1 MERIQFF
8 EVLVIPRSPQRE
20 TEITRLE
27 VIKVATKTVR
37 APMPRS
43 RRAKQFMPF
52 DALRGL
58 KEAIAAKERVV
69 EPRRYPSE
77 DAIAE
82 INTNLLGLHKGQ
94 IITVVYYGVYEQV
107 YLQLTGPVT
116 KIDSYWQSLQVG
128 DITIDF
134 PEIYELLPC

>member
-1 MERIQFF
+1 M
-8 EVLVIPRSPQRE
+8 
-20 TEITRLE
+20 
-27 VIKVATKTVR
+27 ATKTVR

-58 KEAIAAKERVV
+58 KEAIAAKERVI

-82 INTNLLGLHKGQ
+82 INATLLGLHKGQ
-94 IITVVYYGVYEQV
+94 IITVVYYGIYEQV

-116 KIDSYWQSLQVG
+116 KVDSYWQNLQVG
-128 DITIDF
+128 NTTIDF
-134 PEIYELLPC
+134 PEIDQLFTDIPITAYTNA

>member
-1 MERIQFF
+1 M
-8 EVLVIPRSPQRE
+8 
-20 TEITRLE
+20 
-27 VIKVATKTVR
+27 ATKTVR

-58 KEAIAAKERVV
+58 KEAIAAKERVI

-77 DAIAE
+77 DTIAE
-82 INTNLLGLHKGQ
+82 INATLLGLHKGQ
-94 IITVVYYGVYEQV
+94 IITVVYYGIYEQV

-116 KIDSYWQSLQVG
+116 KVDSYWQNIQIG
-128 DITIDF
+128 NTTIEF
-134 PEIYELLPC
+134 PEIDQLFTDIPITAYTNA

>member
-1 MERIQFF
+1 MA
-8 EVLVIPRSPQRE
+8 V
-20 TEITRLE
+20 
-27 VIKVATKTVR
+27 KTVR

-58 KEAIAAKERVV
+58 KEAIAAKERVI

-77 DAIAE
+77 DTIAE
-82 INTNLLGLHKGQ
+82 INATLLGLHKGQ
-94 IITVVYYGVYEQV
+94 IITVVYYGIYEQV

-116 KIDSYWQSLQVG
+116 KVDSYWQNLQVG
-128 DITIDF
+128 NTTIEF
-134 PEIYELLPC
+134 PEIDQLLTDIAITSFENE

>member
-1 MERIQFF
+1 
-8 EVLVIPRSPQRE
+8 
-20 TEITRLE
+20 
-27 VIKVATKTVR
+27 VATKTVR

-82 INTNLLGLHKGQ
+82 INEKLLGLHKGQ
-94 IITVVYYGVYEQV
+94 IVTVVYYGIYEQI

-116 KIDSYWQSLQVG
+116 KVDPYWHHLQVG
-128 DITIDF
+128 NTTIGV
-134 PEIYELLPC
+134 PEIDQLLTDISATATVKE

>member
-1 MERIQFF
+1 M
-8 EVLVIPRSPQRE
+8 
-20 TEITRLE
+20 
-27 VIKVATKTVR
+27 ATKTVR

-58 KEAIAAKERVV
+58 KEAIAAKERVI

-77 DAIAE
+77 DTIAE
-82 INTNLLGLHKGQ
+82 INATLLGLQKGQ
-94 IITVVYYGVYEQV
+94 IITVVYYGIYEQV

-116 KIDSYWQSLQVG
+116 KVDSYWQNLQVG
-128 DITIDF
+128 NTTIEF
-134 PEIYELLPC
+134 PEIDQLFTDIPVSAYTHA

>member
-1 MERIQFF
+1 M
-8 EVLVIPRSPQRE
+8 
-20 TEITRLE
+20 
-27 VIKVATKTVR
+27 ATKTVR

-58 KEAIAAKERVV
+58 KEAIAAKERVT

-82 INTNLLGLHKGQ
+82 INEKLLGLHKGQ
-94 IITVVYYGVYEQV
+94 IVTVVYYGIYEQI

-116 KIDSYWQSLQVG
+116 KGDPYWHHLQVG
-128 DITIDF
+128 NTTIEF
-134 PEIYELLPC
+134 PEIDQLLTDISATAYVEE

>member
-1 MERIQFF
+1 MA
-8 EVLVIPRSPQRE
+8 V
-20 TEITRLE
+20 
-27 VIKVATKTVR
+27 KTVR

-58 KEAIAAKERVV
+58 KEAIAAKERVI

-77 DAIAE
+77 DTIAE
-82 INTNLLGLHKGQ
+82 INATLLGLHKGQ
-94 IITVVYYGVYEQV
+94 IITVVYYGIYEQV

-116 KIDSYWQSLQVG
+116 KVDSYWQNLQVG
-128 DITIDF
+128 NTTIEF
-134 PEIYELLPC
+134 PEIDQLLTDIAITSYENE

>member
-1 MERIQFF
+1 
-8 EVLVIPRSPQRE
+8 
-20 TEITRLE
+20 
-27 VIKVATKTVR
+27 
-37 APMPRS
+37 
-43 RRAKQFMPF
+43 MPF

-82 INTNLLGLHKGQ
+82 INEKLLGLHKGQ
-94 IITVVYYGVYEQV
+94 IVTVVYYGIYEQI

-116 KIDSYWQSLQVG
+116 KVDPYWHHLQVG
-128 DITIDF
+128 NTTIEF
-134 PEIYELLPC
+134 PEIDQLLTDISATATVKE

>member
-1 MERIQFF
+1 M
-8 EVLVIPRSPQRE
+8 
-20 TEITRLE
+20 
-27 VIKVATKTVR
+27 ATKTIR

-58 KEAIAAKERVV
+58 KEAIAAKERVI

-77 DAIAE
+77 DTIAE
-82 INTNLLGLHKGQ
+82 INATLLGLHKGQ
-94 IITVVYYGVYEQV
+94 IITVVYYGIYEQV

-116 KIDSYWQSLQVG
+116 KVDSYWQNLQVG
-128 DITIDF
+128 NTTIEF
-134 PEIYELLPC
+134 PEIDQLLTDIAITSFENE